1 MTFFFLVLNFLFW
14 KEKFCKQKNQGA
26 AFVPSGEQPM
36 TQFCKGR
43 EKKIRLKYSFRA
55 LKNGIY
61 NINRVGSAA
70 NAVIAAC

>member
-36 TQFCKGR
+36 TQFCKGSFSA
-43 EKKIRLKYSFRA
+43 ELGRLS
-55 LKNGIY
+55 
-61 NINRVGSAA
+61 
-70 NAVIAAC
+70 